1 MASLTC
7 VAYSWRL
14 ESIAGMASEP
24 EGRNGRKT
32 RLELTWIG
40 KENRPRLTESLQ
52 QRTIAIPKITVT
64 PRDGAASGFRDFD
77 LDCSAI
83 RQSYAAQDILTID
96 LTDNSAHRLG
106 ADKMRSLELQLENYI
121 VRNLMDYDDIDY
133 MSNAELL
140 YKLAGQ
146 LIAHL
151 RSYLEDEN
159 QVLSVLYANQKPFAG
174 IVRGQM
180 LQHFEQPETGF
191 DVKVTRNFQVLSE
204 SFASADAD
212 QHAVDFHQTVTD
224 LQGIRSMVFGGFA
237 RCCYSRQRFDSDT
250 ERRFAV
256 ILDRDALR
264 WLKPNANDLH
274 IYYSH
279 DEKYHPDFV
288 VETAAGKYICETKA
302 AGDMDD
308 DIVKLKAKAA
318 TAWCEHASL
327 QDDKPWRYV
336 LIPHSAVQHS
346 ASLEGLAAQYSRYTA
361 VGA

>member
-159 QVLSVLYANQKPFAG
+159 
-174 IVRGQM
+174 
-180 LQHFEQPETGF
+180 
-191 DVKVTRNFQVLSE
+191 QVLSE